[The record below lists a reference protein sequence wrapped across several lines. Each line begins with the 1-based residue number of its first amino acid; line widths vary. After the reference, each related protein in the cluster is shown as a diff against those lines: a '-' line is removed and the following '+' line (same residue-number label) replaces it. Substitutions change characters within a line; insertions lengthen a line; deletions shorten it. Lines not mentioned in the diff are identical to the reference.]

1 MNSVYITKSAS
12 FLPNDPVENSQ
23 IEDYLGMV
31 GGKPSLVQHLIL
43 RNNQIK
49 ERYYALDKE
58 HRVTHTS
65 IEMGKIA
72 VEMLCDK
79 ETNP

>member
-1 MNSVYITKSAS
+1 MNSVYITNTAS
-12 FLPNDPVENSQ
+12 FLPNNPVDSSH

-31 GGKPSLVQHLIL
+31 GGKPSRAQHLIL

-58 HRVTHTS
+58 QRVTHTS
-65 IEMGKIA
+65 YEMAKLAIG
-72 VEMLCDK
+72 LLHRR
-79 ETNP
+79 